1 MKQLAKRCLPKNV
14 VPRFTFKGKTLGTFF
29 RVKDKVK
36 LGHQT
41 NLVYHYLD
49 EDVIHDDKECEYVGI
64 TCSRFEKRIHEHCH
78 TDKASAVYK
87 HLKFWKREGSGL
99 DFSILESGYDK
110 EHDRRIAEAI
120 FTKERGP
127 FLNKQK
133 KTYKLSLFN

>member
-1 MKQLAKRCLPKNV
+1 M
-14 VPRFTFKGKTLGTFF
+14 
-29 RVKDKVK
+29 
-36 LGHQT
+36 
-41 NLVYHYLD
+41 
-49 EDVIHDDKECEYVGI
+49 IHDDKECEYVGI